1 MEGFKIKE
9 AGGGRFDINCSKLDF
24 TLLYELLLRYNNGTL
39 NYFSEGDRYQLGK
52 LEKSI
57 YHGTILGFSSKN

>member
-1 MEGFKIKE
+1 MEGFKIE
-9 AGGGRFDINCSKLDF
+9 ESGCGRFNINCSNLDF

-39 NYFSEGDRYQLGK
+39 NGFSDSDRYQLGK

-57 YHGTILGFSSKN
+57 YHGTILGLSSKN